1 MATTTH
7 ADASGRTET
16 LVGLRVIDEDGYA
29 RYRAGMTPILESMG
43 GCFRYDMRV
52 SELLRGQA
60 DEPFNRVFILSFPD
74 DTTRGRFFADP
85 DYLRIREQHFTRAV
99 SSFKI
104 LAAYQL
110 V

>member
-16 LVGLRVIDEDGYA
+16 LVGLRVTDEDGYA

-43 GCFRYDMRV
+43 GFFRYDMRV

-74 DTTRGRFFADP
+74 AATRDRFFADP
-85 DYLRIREQHFTRAV
+85 DYLAVRVAHFEGSVGAV
-99 SSFKI
+99 TV
-104 LAAYQL
+104 LARYTL
-110 V
+110 D

>member
-16 LVGLRVIDEDGYA
+16 LVGLRVTDEDGYA
-29 RYRAGMTPILESMG
+29 RYRAGMTPILETMG
-43 GCFRYDMRV
+43 GFFRYDMRV

-74 DTTRGRFFADP
+74 AATRDRFFADP
-85 DYLRIREQHFTRAV
+85 DYLAVRAAHFEGSVGAV
-99 SSFKI
+99 TV
-104 LAAYQL
+104 LARYTL
-110 V
+110 S